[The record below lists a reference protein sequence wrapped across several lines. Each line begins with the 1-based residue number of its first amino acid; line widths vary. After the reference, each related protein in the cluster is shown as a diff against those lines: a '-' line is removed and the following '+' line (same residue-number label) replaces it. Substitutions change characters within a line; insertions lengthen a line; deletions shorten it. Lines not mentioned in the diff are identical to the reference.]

1 MEVEIRRKINLIRTF
16 DRQVPRKPRHVGG
29 VKGHNQKRYLFA
41 RFRLATS
48 CPGKPPGLY
57 RGELHKNERWITSC
71 EGMKRY
77 GISLGS
83 VENGVYFRKE
93 KEGMCLLQKA

>member
-1 MEVEIRRKINLIRTF
+1 MEVENRAKNDLIKSS
-16 DRQVPRKPRHVGG
+16 DREVRFVPRAP
-29 VKGHNQKRYLFA
+29 A
-41 RFRLATS
+41 RI
-48 CPGKPPGLY
+48 G
-57 RGELHKNERWITSC
+57 RGELRRNEWWITSC

-93 KEGMCLLQKA
+93 KEGMFLLQRA